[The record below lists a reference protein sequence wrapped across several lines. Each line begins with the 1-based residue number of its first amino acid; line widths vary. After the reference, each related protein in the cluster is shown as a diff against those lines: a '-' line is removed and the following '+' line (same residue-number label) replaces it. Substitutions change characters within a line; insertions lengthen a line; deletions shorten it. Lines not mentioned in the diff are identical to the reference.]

1 MHDTETSALAQAIFT
16 WESGRHIS
24 LVLATKL
31 MEEGYDLPS
40 LENHYFNQ

>member
-1 MHDTETSALAQAIFT
+1 MDEPETSALAQAIFT
-16 WESGRHIS
+16 WGSGRHIS

>member
-1 MHDTETSALAQAIFT
+1 MHDTETSALAQAIFI
-16 WESGRHIS
+16 WGSGRHIS

-40 LENHYFNQ
+40 LEHHYFNQ

>member
-1 MHDTETSALAQAIFT
+1 MSALAQAIAI
-16 WESGRHIS
+16 WKRGQRIS

-40 LENHYFNQ
+40 LERAYRR